1 MAGKAGH
8 RGWGKL
14 RQLPTVSKRWQAS
27 YIGPDR
33 ARHNAPQ
40 TFTNKMTGEA
50 WLAAERQLIE
60 TGQWTSPST
69 RKALASARGITVAA
83 YVGRWIDQ
91 RQISDGTRYSYRN
104 NLRVY
109 IESKPLGAVPVSA
122 LTPEAVRGWFAS
134 LDPKKPTARAA
145 VYSMLRAAM
154 NTACDDGI
162 FDRNPV
168 SVTNATKTPP
178 ARQATI
184 LTVPQMSEL
193 AAGVPEPLKA
203 WVLVAAWCGLRWGEA
218 TELRRGDISDN
229 CEVLTVGRSARHVGG
244 NCAIKD
250 GTKSGKIRVVTIPRH
265 IRVDLKHHLD
275 VHVGADADALVFTY
289 GARRGCVHMS
299 DDAAR
304 NAMQPVL
311 DRILKGTN
319 KTMRI
324 HDLRHF
330 CGTQTARVANLA
342 ETQARLGHSTVR
354 ASMIYQQVAQGR
366 DAAVADGLSDL
377 AEGES

>member
-27 YIGPDR
+27 YVGPDR

-83 YVGRWIDQ
+83 YVKRWIEQ
-91 RQISDGTRYSYRN
+91 RQVTDGTRYAYNN

-109 IESKPLGAVPVSA
+109 IESKPLGNVPVSA

-154 NTACDDGI
+154 NTACDDRI

-168 SVTNATKTPP
+168 NIPGATKTPP
-178 ARQATI
+178 AKQKTLPSREQVA
-184 LTVPQMSEL
+184 EL

-203 WVLVAAWCGLRWGEA
+203 WILIAAYCGLRYGEA
-218 TELRRGDISDN
+218 TELRRGDISD
-229 CEVLTVGRSARHVGG
+229 VLDTVTVHRSCRHVGG
-244 NCAIKD
+244 VCQVKD
-250 GTKSGKIRVVTIPRH
+250 GTKSGH
-265 IRVDLKHHLD
+265 IRTVAIPPHIRADIKHHLD
-275 VHVGADADALVFTY
+275 VHVGADDDAIVFSY
-289 GARRGCVHMS
+289 GSRRGCSHMS
-299 DDAAR
+299 DDAVR

-311 DRILKGTN
+311 DRIGLPDMT
-319 KTMRI
+319 I
-324 HDLRHF
+324 HTLRHF
-330 CGTQTARVANLA
+330 AGTEAARTGATMA
-342 ETQARLGHSTVR
+342 EVMARLGHHSNR
-354 ASMIYQQVAQGR
+354 AAMLYQHAIDGS
-366 DAAVADGLSDL
+366 DAALAAKLSAL
-377 AEGES
+377 AEGG